1 MLLRQAP
8 RQSHRASPASLFWL
22 ALFAVLNGLD
32 LLTTYV
38 DLNAG
43 MREGNPLMSTL
54 LLHSGFGSL
63 IFYKALMVLVVSAG
77 ILVLNRGYPKLS
89 RITLA
94 ICNLLVLAVVL
105 SNFIQYQ
112 L

>member
-8 RQSHRASPASLFWL
+8 RQDHRTQSAHPIWL

-43 MREGNPLMSTL
+43 MREGNPLMRVL
-54 LLHSGFGSL
+54 LLHDGFGAL
-63 IFYKALMVLVVSAG
+63 IFYKALMVLVVSIG
-77 ILVLNRGYPKLS
+77 ILLLNRGYPLLA
-89 RITLA
+89 RITLG
-94 ICNLLVLAVVL
+94 ICNLLVLVVVL

>member
-8 RQSHRASPASLFWL
+8 RQGYRASSAHLFWL
-22 ALFAVLNGLD
+22 ALFVVLNALD
-32 LLTTYV
+32 LLTTYI
-38 DLNAG
+38 DLHAG
-43 MREGNPLMSTL
+43 MREGNPLMRVL
-54 LLHSGFGSL
+54 LLYHGFGAL
-63 IFYKALMVLVVSAG
+63 IFYKALMVLVVSSG
-77 ILVLNRGYPKLS
+77 ILILNRGYPLLA
-89 RITLA
+89 RITLG

>member
-8 RQSHRASPASLFWL
+8 RQSHRGSSVQLFWL
-22 ALFAVLNGLD
+22 TLFAALNGLD
-32 LLTTYV
+32 LLTTYI

-43 MREGNPLMSTL
+43 MREGNPLMRVL
-54 LLHSGFGSL
+54 LVHNGFGAL

-77 ILVLNRGYPKLS
+77 ILALNRGYPLLA

-94 ICNLLVLAVVL
+94 ICNLLVLVVVL

>member
-8 RQSHRASPASLFWL
+8 RQGHRASSAHLFWL

-32 LLTTYV
+32 LLTTYI

-43 MREGNPLMSTL
+43 MREGNPLMRVL
-54 LLHSGFGSL
+54 LLHNGFGAL

-77 ILVLNRGYPKLS
+77 ILLLNRGYPLLA

-94 ICNLLVLAVVL
+94 ICNVLVLAVVL

-112 L
+112 I

>member
-1 MLLRQAP
+1 MLLRLAP
-8 RQSHRASPASLFWL
+8 RQRRVRLPCLFWL
-22 ALFAVLNGLD
+22 VLFAVLNGLD

-38 DLNAG
+38 DLQAG
-43 MREGNPLMSTL
+43 MREGNPLMRA
-54 LLHSGFGSL
+54 LLHYEGFGAL
-63 IFYKALMVLVVSAG
+63 IFYKVLMVLVVSTG
-77 ILVLNRGYPKLS
+77 IWLMDRGYPQLS
-89 RITLA
+89 RITLG